1 MNIEMLQVKLHRATI
16 TDANLNYQGS
26 ITIDKA
32 ILKQANLLVGQK
44 VEIAN
49 INNGERFSTY
59 IIEGEANS
67 GTICLNGAAAR
78 KAQIGDKVIIMAYA
92 MYNKSEL
99 ESYFPSVL
107 LLDNNNKVISHKK
120 EL

>member
-1 MNIEMLQVKLHRATI
+1 MQVEMLQAKLHRATI

-26 ITIDKA
+26 ITIDSA
-32 ILKQANLLVGQK
+32 ILQEAKLRVGQK

-59 IIEGEANS
+59 IIKGVANS

-78 KAQIGDKVIIMAYA
+78 KAQVGDKVIIMAYA
-92 MYNKSEL
+92 SYSESEL
-99 ESYFPSVL
+99 ESYAPNIL
-107 LLDNNNKVISHKK
+107 LLNERNEIIAHNT

>member
-1 MNIEMLQVKLHRATI
+1 MNIEMLQAKLHRATI

-26 ITIDKA
+26 ITIDKHL
-32 ILKQANLLVGQK
+32 LKEANLLVGQK

-59 IIEGEANS
+59 IIEGKEHS
-67 GTICLNGAAAR
+67 GIICLNGAAAR
-78 KAQIGDKVIIMAYA
+78 KAQVGDKVIIMAYA
-92 MYNKSEL
+92 SYNKDEL
-99 ESYFPSVL
+99 REYKPNIL
-107 LLDNNNKVISHKK
+107 LLDENNKIISHTK

>member
-1 MNIEMLQVKLHRATI
+1 MKIEMLICKLHRATI

-32 ILKQANLLVGQK
+32 LLKKANLFKGQK

-59 IIEGEANS
+59 IIEGAENS
-67 GTICLNGAAAR
+67 GIICLNGAAAR
-78 KAQIGDKVIIMAYA
+78 KAQIGDKVIIMAYGLYDTNEMENYCA
-92 MYNKSEL
+92 DI
-99 ESYFPSVL
+99 L
-107 LLDNNNKVISHKK
+107 LLDEKNNIISHTK

>member
-1 MNIEMLQVKLHRATI
+1 MKIEMLKTKLHRATI

-26 ITIDKA
+26 ITIDKNL
-32 ILKQANLLVGQK
+32 LKIANLRKGQK

-59 IIEGEANS
+59 IIEGRENS

-78 KAQIGDKVIIMAYA
+78 KAQIDDLVIIMAYGI
-92 MYNKSEL
+92 YDEKEL
-99 ESYFPSVL
+99 ESYAPDVF
-107 LLDNNNKVISHKK
+107 LLDSNNKIISHTKDI
-120 EL
+120 